1 MTIFQK
7 RCTTLLFLGAMALLL
22 TGAVPGTPDECKEG
36 ASGEKMLSAC
46 TAYID
51 SGQYKGADLAGA
63 YYLRAITHA
72 DFEESDK
79 AQYDITKA
87 IELDPGNAQFYFVRG
102 NIQWATGS
110 AERNE
115 KAVLADYDK
124 AISLKPDVALYFVSR
139 CYAYA
144 ALREAQPQKA
154 LPDCKKALE
163 LDPENENAAALIQ
176 QVEESAKAAP

>member
-1 MTIFQK
+1 MPIFK
-7 RCTTLLFLGAMALLL
+7 TRIFTLIFLGAVALFLS
-22 TGAVPGTPDECKEG
+22 GAVPGTPEECKDG
-36 ASGEKMLSAC
+36 ASAEKTLSAC

-51 SGQYKGADLAGA
+51 SSQYKGKDLAAA
-63 YYLRAITHA
+63 YYLRAIAHSS
-72 DFEESDK
+72 FEESDQ
-79 AQYDITKA
+79 AQSDIAKA
-87 IELDPGNAQFYFVRG
+87 IELDPDNAQLYFVRG

-124 AISLKPDVALYFVSR
+124 AISLKPDSALYFVSR

-144 ALREAQPQKA
+144 ALREAQPKLA
-154 LPDCKKALE
+154 LADCKKALE

-176 QVEESAKAAP
+176 QVEESAKASP